1 MPDLIYAILLFL
13 AGGRATATVIS
24 GIVRVSLVRPIVV
37 NLLVCRTS
45 RVALVG
51 FVIGVSA
58 VHGWFS
64 SRLVKGDASLFL

>member
-1 MPDLIYAILLFL
+1 MPDLIYTILLFL
-13 AGGRATATVIS
+13 AGGRAAATVIS
-24 GIVRVSLVRPIVV
+24 RIVRVSLVRTIVV

-45 RVALVG
+45 RVTLVG

-64 SRLVKGDASLFL
+64 SRLFKGDASLFL

>member
-1 MPDLIYAILLFL
+1 LPGLVYAILLFL
-13 AGGRATATVIS
+13 TGARITATVIS
-24 GIVRVSLVRPIVV
+24 RIVRVSLVRPIVV

-45 RVALVG
+45 WVTLVG
-51 FVIGVSA
+51 FVIRVSA